1 MIKKTSAFAA
11 RKNLGQLL
19 EEAYYRGDNIII
31 ERAGKPMAVIVS
43 INDFEILKKQKE
55 IEAAKEAKNLFREG
69 QKRGYQIAKKYG
81 WQTEKEVEEEIA
93 KIIQEI
99 RYGEKS

>member
-43 INDFEILKKQKE
+43 LEDFETLRRQKGL
-55 IEAAKEAKNLFREG
+55 EAAKEVRALLSKG
-69 QKRGYQIAKKYG
+69 QETGEQIAKKRG
-81 WQTEKEVEEEIA
+81 WSTEEEVEVEVG

-99 RYGEKS
+99 RYGKKA